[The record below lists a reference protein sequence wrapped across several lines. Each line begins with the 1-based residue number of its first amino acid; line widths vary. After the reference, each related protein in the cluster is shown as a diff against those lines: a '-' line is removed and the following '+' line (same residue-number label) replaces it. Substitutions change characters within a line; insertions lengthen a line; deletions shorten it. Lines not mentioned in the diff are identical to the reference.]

1 MSGLDILGGIGHGL
15 MQGSQFV
22 ANERQRKEAG
32 ARQDEAMQ
40 MQRDMHTAKMDE
52 VARLKQEQE
61 TTDWMGEQYR
71 TIYAREDL
79 DDYSKATEYA
89 KTILPRAKPEQIDLA
104 RKTSDAL
111 YQQLGVKGVDALARG
126 DISTLQRLADAKAPG
141 TQVIFKDGVIS
152 VSKPDGSVSQI
163 DRGGLIS
170 MLELSKASE
179 TLASRDAAALD
190 REAKIAKIQ
199 SDRALAG
206 YRDRSPMARIGGV
219 GGGSGSRSSVR
230 SGSGGAGAGDKEF
243 DAIGTLK
250 DYTDAFKGE
259 ELGEEGASWDKA
271 RGLEYFG
278 RIRTNN
284 PQLMNSEAGQLIA
297 LTASRELAKGNGRLA
312 PTIGRD
318 GGLAIN
324 AQVGAN
330 LYTVESG
337 VSEAR
342 LMQMT
347 GLDGKPLAAGPED
360 VGKMYLQA
368 IENAAQQEPEAFNA
382 AVVASR
388 TPEVM
393 QKAREAAA
401 RGDAGAI
408 RTLQLVPAVERAN
421 HYTQTLPVDGAN
433 KGGPEAARV
442 EFSNAF
448 NTDAKPTQQEQ
459 VAARNTADAERK
471 RDVVIPERTRQ
482 IETAR
487 FNQAL
492 NTLRT
497 GSLEPLKFSSMIA
510 QLADAGQAVPELM
523 KRLTEAE
530 AAEVQKLIEAQSKGK
545 R

>member
-1 MSGLDILGGIGHGL
+1 MSGLAILGGIGQGL

-22 ANERQRKEAG
+22 ANERQRKDAG
-32 ARQDEAMQ
+32 ARQDEALQ
-40 MQRDMHTAKMDE
+40 MQRDMHDAKMGD

-71 TIYAREDL
+71 TIYARDDL
-79 DDYSKATEYA
+79 DDYGKATEYA

-104 RKTSDAL
+104 RKTSEAL

-141 TQVIFKDGVIS
+141 TQVVFKDGVIS

-179 TLASRDAAALD
+179 TLASRDAATID
-190 REAKIAKIQ
+190 REAKLAKIQ
-199 SDRALAG
+199 ADRALAG
-206 YRDRSPMARIGGV
+206 YRDRSPQARIGGV
-219 GGGSGSRSSVR
+219 GGGSGSRS
-230 SGSGGAGAGDKEF
+230 GSGGGTGVADKPF

-259 ELGEEGASWDKA
+259 DLGEEGAGWDKA

-318 GGLAIN
+318 GGLAIS
-324 AQVGAN
+324 AQVGPN

-342 LMQMT
+342 LMQMA

-360 VGKMYLQA
+360 VGKMYLEA
-368 IENAAQQEPEAFNA
+368 IQNAAQQEPEAFNA

-393 QKAREAAA
+393 QKARDAAA

-408 RTLQLVPAVERAN
+408 RTLQLVPAVARAN
-421 HYTQTLPVDGAN
+421 QYAQNLPVAGGS
-433 KGGPEAARV
+433 KGGTDTARV

-448 NTDAKPTQQEQ
+448 NADAKPTQQEQ
-459 VAARNTADAERK
+459 VAARNAADEERK

-487 FNQAL
+487 FEQAL
-492 NTLRT
+492 RTLRT

-530 AAEVQKLIEAQSKGK
+530 AVEVQKLIEAQSKGK

>member
-1 MSGLDILGGIGHGL
+1 MSGLDILGGIGQGL

-22 ANERQRKEAG
+22 ANERQRKDAG
-32 ARQDEAMQ
+32 ARQDEVLQ

-79 DDYSKATEYA
+79 DDYGKATEYA

-199 SDRALAG
+199 SDRALAA
-206 YRDRSPMARIGGV
+206 YRGRMPQARIGGV
-219 GGGSGSRSSVR
+219 GGGSGGR

-243 DAIGTLK
+243 DAIGTLEAYAK
-250 DYTDAFKGE
+250 AFKDEGM
-259 ELGEEGASWDKA
+259 GEEGASWDKA

-408 RTLQLVPAVERAN
+408 RTLQLVPAVARAN
-421 HYTQTLPVDGAN
+421 QYTQTFPVEGAKN
-433 KGGPEAARV
+433 D
-442 EFSNAF
+442 
-448 NTDAKPTQQEQ
+448 DAKEAP
-459 VAARNTADAERK
+459 VAFTDEERAAASKYKVQDVDRTGAWDRVTGAAGAVADAAKGVLSAADENFVKNTRAKINSVGAVDQGDALAIVERLRGNPALK
-471 RDVVIPERTRQ
+471 DIFSEQ
-482 IETAR
+482 ELWAIQMAA
-487 FNQAL
+487 NQ
-492 NTLRT
+492 R
-497 GSLEPLKFSSMIA
+497 I
-510 QLADAGQAVPELM
+510 
-523 KRLTEAE
+523 
-530 AAEVQKLIEAQSKGK
+530 
-545 R
+545 

>member
-1 MSGLDILGGIGHGL
+1 MSGLAILGGIGQGL

-22 ANERQRKEAG
+22 ANERHRKEQG

-71 TIYAREDL
+71 AIYARDDL
-79 DDYSKATEYA
+79 DEYGKATEYA

-104 RKTSDAL
+104 RKTSEAL

-126 DISTLQRLADAKAPG
+126 DISTLQRLADVKAPG

-179 TLASRDAAALD
+179 TLASRDAATID
-190 REAKIAKIQ
+190 REAKLAKIQ
-199 SDRALAG
+199 ADRALAG
-206 YRDRSPMARIGGV
+206 YRNRLPQARIGGV
-219 GGGSGSRSSVR
+219 GGGSGSRSGV
-230 SGSGGAGAGDKEF
+230 GTGAADKPF

-271 RGLEYFG
+271 LGLEIFG
-278 RIRTNN
+278 RIRTYN
-284 PQLMNSEAGQLIA
+284 PQLMNSEAGELIA
-297 LTASRELAKGNGRLA
+297 LRFSRELAKGNGRKA
-312 PTIGRD
+312 PVIGPD
-318 GGLAIN
+318 GKLAI
-324 AQVGAN
+324 AATVGADTY
-330 LYTVESG
+330 LTEVG

-360 VGKMYLQA
+360 VGKMYLEA
-368 IENAAQQEPEAFNA
+368 IQNAAQQEPEAFNA

-408 RTLQLVPAVERAN
+408 RTLQLVPAVARANQYAQNLPVKGAKKGDAKEAPVSFTEDERAAAGK
-421 HYTQTLPVDGAN
+421 YKIQDVDRTSAWDRVTGAA
-433 KGGPEAARV
+433 GAV
-442 EFSNAF
+442 
-448 NTDAKPTQQEQ
+448 
-459 VAARNTADAERK
+459 ADAAKGVLSAADENFVKNTRAKINSVGAVDQGDALAIVERLRGNPALK
-471 RDVVIPERTRQ
+471 DIFSEQ
-482 IETAR
+482 ELWAIQMAA
-487 FNQAL
+487 NQ
-492 NTLRT
+492 R
-497 GSLEPLKFSSMIA
+497 I
-510 QLADAGQAVPELM
+510 
-523 KRLTEAE
+523 
-530 AAEVQKLIEAQSKGK
+530 
-545 R
+545 

>member
-1 MSGLDILGGIGHGL
+1 MSGLAILGGIGQGL

-32 ARQDEAMQ
+32 VRQDEAMQ
-40 MQRDMHTAKMDE
+40 MQRDMHDAKMGE
-52 VARLKQEQE
+52 VARLQKEQE

-79 DDYSKATEYA
+79 DDYGKATEYA

-104 RKTSDAL
+104 RKTSEAL

-141 TQVIFKDGVIS
+141 TQVVFKDGVIS

-179 TLASRDAAALD
+179 TLASRDAATID
-190 REAKIAKIQ
+190 REAKLAKIQ
-199 SDRALAG
+199 ADRALAG
-206 YRDRSPMARIGGV
+206 YRDRSPQARIGGV
-219 GGGSGSRSSVR
+219 GGGSGSRSGAR
-230 SGSGGAGAGDKEF
+230 SGAGAGADDKPF
-243 DAIGTLK
+243 DAISTRK
-250 DYTDAFKGE
+250 DYADAFKDE
-259 ELGEEGASWDKA
+259 EMGEEGAGWDKTL
-271 RGLEYFG
+271 GLEYFG
-278 RIRTNN
+278 RIRTYN
-284 PQLMNSEAGQLIA
+284 PQLMNSEAGQLMA
-297 LTASRELAKGNGRLA
+297 LRFSRELAKGNGRKA
-312 PTIGRD
+312 PIIGAD
-318 GGLAIN
+318 GNLAI
-324 AQVGAN
+324 AATVGADT
-330 LYTVESG
+330 YVVESG

-342 LMQMT
+342 LMKMT
-347 GLDGKPLAAGPED
+347 GPDGKPLAAGPED
-360 VGKMYLQA
+360 VGKMYLEA
-368 IENAAQQEPEAFNA
+368 IQNAAQQEPEAFNA

-408 RTLQLVPAVERAN
+408 RTLQLVPAVARAN
-421 HYTQTLPVDGAN
+421 QYAQNLPVAGGG
-433 KGGPEAARV
+433 KGGTDAARV

-448 NTDAKPTQQEQ
+448 NADAKPTQQEQ
-459 VAARNTADAERK
+459 VAARNAADEERK

>member
-1 MSGLDILGGIGHGL
+1 MSGLAILGGIGQGL

-22 ANERQRKEAG
+22 ANERHRKEAG
-32 ARQDEAMQ
+32 VRQDEAMQ
-40 MQRDMHTAKMDE
+40 MQRDMHDAKMGE
-52 VARLKQEQE
+52 VARLQKEQE

-79 DDYSKATEYA
+79 DDYGKATEYA

-104 RKTSDAL
+104 RKTSEAL

-141 TQVIFKDGVIS
+141 TQVVFKDGVIS

-179 TLASRDAAALD
+179 TLASRDAATID
-190 REAKIAKIQ
+190 REAKLAKIQ
-199 SDRALAG
+199 ADRALAG
-206 YRDRSPMARIGGV
+206 YRDRSPQARIGGV
-219 GGGSGSRSSVR
+219 GGGSGSRSGAR
-230 SGSGGAGAGDKEF
+230 SGAGAGADDKPF

-259 ELGEEGASWDKA
+259 DLGEEGAGWDKA

-278 RIRTNN
+278 RIRTYN

-297 LTASRELAKGNGRLA
+297 LRFSRELAKGNGRKA
-312 PTIGRD
+312 PIIGAD
-318 GGLAIN
+318 GNLAI
-324 AQVGAN
+324 AATVGADT
-330 LYTVESG
+330 YVVESG

-342 LMQMT
+342 LMKMT
-347 GLDGKPLAAGPED
+347 GPDGKPLAAGPED
-360 VGKMYLQA
+360 VGKMYLEA
-368 IENAAQQEPEAFNA
+368 IQNAAQQEPEAFNA

-388 TPEVM
+388 TPAVM

-408 RTLQLVPAVERAN
+408 RTLQLVPAVARAN
-421 HYTQTLPVDGAN
+421 QYAQTMEVGDAN
-433 KGGPEAARV
+433 KGGGTEAARV

-448 NTDAKPTQQEQ
+448 NADAKPTQQEL
-459 VAARNTADAERK
+459 VAARNAADEERK

-487 FNQAL
+487 FEQAL
-492 NTLRT
+492 RTLRT

>member
-1 MSGLDILGGIGHGL
+1 MSGLAILGGIGQGL

-22 ANERQRKEAG
+22 ANERHRKEQG

-71 TIYAREDL
+71 AIYARDDL
-79 DDYSKATEYA
+79 DEYGKATEYA

-104 RKTSDAL
+104 RKTSEAL

-126 DISTLQRLADAKAPG
+126 DISTLQRLADVKAPG

-179 TLASRDAAALD
+179 TLASRDAATID
-190 REAKIAKIQ
+190 REAKLAKIQ
-199 SDRALAG
+199 ADRALAG
-206 YRDRSPMARIGGV
+206 YRNRLPQARIGGV
-219 GGGSGSRSSVR
+219 GGGSGSRSSAR
-230 SGSGGAGAGDKEF
+230 SGAGSAGAGDKEF

-250 DYTDAFKGE
+250 DYADAFKGE
-259 ELGEEGASWDKA
+259 ELGEEGAGWDKA
-271 RGLEYFG
+271 LGLEIFG
-278 RIRTNN
+278 RIRTYN
-284 PQLMNSEAGQLIA
+284 PQLMNSEAGELIA
-297 LTASRELAKGNGRLA
+297 LRFSRELAKGNGRKA
-312 PTIGRD
+312 PVIGPD
-318 GGLAIN
+318 GKLAI
-324 AQVGAN
+324 AATVGADTY
-330 LYTVESG
+330 LTEVG

-368 IENAAQQEPEAFNA
+368 IENVAKQEPEAFNA

-408 RTLQLVPAVERAN
+408 RTLQLVPAVARANQYAQSLPVKGAKKGDAKEAPVSFTEDERAAAGK
-421 HYTQTLPVDGAN
+421 YKIQDVDRTSAWDRVTGAA
-433 KGGPEAARV
+433 GAV
-442 EFSNAF
+442 
-448 NTDAKPTQQEQ
+448 
-459 VAARNTADAERK
+459 ADAAKGVLSAADENFVKNTRAKINSVGAVDQGDALAIVERLRGNPALK
-471 RDVVIPERTRQ
+471 DIFSEQ
-482 IETAR
+482 ELWAIQMAA
-487 FNQAL
+487 NQ
-492 NTLRT
+492 R
-497 GSLEPLKFSSMIA
+497 I
-510 QLADAGQAVPELM
+510 
-523 KRLTEAE
+523 
-530 AAEVQKLIEAQSKGK
+530 
-545 R
+545 

>member
-1 MSGLDILGGIGHGL
+1 MSGLAILGGIGQGL

-52 VARLKQEQE
+52 VARLNQEQE

-79 DDYSKATEYA
+79 DDYGKATEYA

-126 DISTLQRLADAKAPG
+126 DISTLQRLADAKVPG

-199 SDRALAG
+199 SDRALAA
-206 YRDRSPMARIGGV
+206 YRGRMPQARIGGV
-219 GGGSGSRSSVR
+219 GGGSGSRSG
-230 SGSGGAGAGDKEF
+230 SGSGAGAADKPF
-243 DAIGTLK
+243 DAIGTLEAYAK
-250 DYTDAFKGE
+250 AFKDEGV
-259 ELGEEGASWDKA
+259 GEEGASWDKA

-368 IENAAQQEPEAFNA
+368 IQNAAQQEPEAFNA

-408 RTLQLVPAVERAN
+408 RTLQLVPAVARANQYAQNLPVEGAKKGDAKEAPVSFTEDERAAAGK
-421 HYTQTLPVDGAN
+421 YKIQDVDRTGAWDRVT
-433 KGGPEAARV
+433 GAAGAV
-442 EFSNAF
+442 
-448 NTDAKPTQQEQ
+448 
-459 VAARNTADAERK
+459 ADAAKGVLSAADENFVKNTRAKINSVGAVDQGDALAIVERLRGNPALK
-471 RDVVIPERTRQ
+471 EIFSEQ
-482 IETAR
+482 ELWAIQMAA
-487 FNQAL
+487 NQ
-492 NTLRT
+492 R
-497 GSLEPLKFSSMIA
+497 I
-510 QLADAGQAVPELM
+510 
-523 KRLTEAE
+523 
-530 AAEVQKLIEAQSKGK
+530 
-545 R
+545 

>member
-1 MSGLDILGGIGHGL
+1 MSGLAILGGIGQGL
-15 MQGSQFV
+15 MQGSPFV
-22 ANERQRKEAG
+22 ANERHRKEQG

-71 TIYAREDL
+71 AIYARDDL
-79 DDYSKATEYA
+79 DEYGKATEYA

-104 RKTSDAL
+104 RKTSEAL

-179 TLASRDAAALD
+179 TLASRDAATID
-190 REAKIAKIQ
+190 REAKLAKIQ
-199 SDRALAG
+199 ADRALAG
-206 YRDRSPMARIGGV
+206 YRDRSPQARI
-219 GGGSGSRSSVR
+219 GGGSGSRSGAR
-230 SGSGGAGAGDKEF
+230 SGAGTGAADKPF
-243 DAIGTLK
+243 DAIGSLK

-259 ELGEEGASWDKA
+259 DLGEEGAGWDKA

-318 GGLAIN
+318 GGLAIS
-324 AQVGAN
+324 AQVGPN
-330 LYTVESG
+330 LYTIESG

-360 VGKMYLQA
+360 VGKMYLEA
-368 IENAAQQEPEAFNA
+368 IQNAAQQEPEAFNA

-393 QKAREAAA
+393 QKARDAAA

-408 RTLQLVPAVERAN
+408 RTLQLVPAVARAN
-421 HYTQTLPVDGAN
+421 QYAQSLPVAGGG
-433 KGGPEAARV
+433 KGGTDAARV

-448 NTDAKPTQQEQ
+448 NADAKPTQQEQ
-459 VAARNTADAERK
+459 VAARNAADEERK

-487 FNQAL
+487 FEQAL
-492 NTLRT
+492 RTLRT

>member
-1 MSGLDILGGIGHGL
+1 MSALNILGGIGAGVQKGVGF
-15 MQGSQFV
+15 MQQKKMQDESLALQQEQQDWQRAEFEQKKQ
-22 ANERQRKEAG
+22 ANELE
-32 ARQDEAMQ
+32 
-40 MQRDMHTAKMDE
+40 
-52 VARLKQEQE
+52 
-61 TTDWMGEQYR
+61 DWMGEQYR
-71 TIYAREDL
+71 TIYARDDL
-79 DDYSKATEYA
+79 DDYGKAAEYT
-89 KTILPRAKPEQIDLA
+89 KTILPRAKPEHIEIA
-104 RKTSDAL
+104 RKATDSL

-179 TLASRDAAALD
+179 TLAARDAAALD

-199 SDRALAG
+199 SDRAPAG
-206 YRDRSPMARIGGV
+206 YRDRLPQARIGGV
-219 GGGSGSRSSVR
+219 GGGSGSRSSAR
-230 SGSGGAGAGDKEF
+230 SGAGTGAADKPF

-259 ELGEEGASWDKA
+259 ELGEEGAGWDKA
-271 RGLEYFG
+271 RGLEFFG

-318 GGLAIN
+318 GGLAIS
-324 AQVGAN
+324 AQVGPN
-330 LYTVESG
+330 LYTIESG

-360 VGKMYLQA
+360 VGKMYIEA
-368 IENAAQQEPEAFNA
+368 IQNAAQQEPEAFNA

-408 RTLQLVPAVERAN
+408 RTLQLVPAVARAN
-421 HYTQTLPVDGAN
+421 QYAQNLPVAGGS
-433 KGGPEAARV
+433 KGGTDAARV

-448 NTDAKPTQQEQ
+448 NADAKPTQQEQ
-459 VAARNTADAERK
+459 VAARNAADEERK

-487 FNQAL
+487 FEQAL
-492 NTLRT
+492 RTLRT

>member
-1 MSGLDILGGIGHGL
+1 MSGLDILGGIGQGL

-22 ANERQRKEAG
+22 ANERQRKDAG
-32 ARQDEAMQ
+32 ARQDEVLQ

-52 VARLKQEQE
+52 VARIKQEQE
-61 TTDWMGEQYR
+61 TADWMGEQYR

-79 DDYSKATEYA
+79 DDYGKATEYA

-199 SDRALAG
+199 SDRALAA
-206 YRDRSPMARIGGV
+206 YRGRMPQARIGGV
-219 GGGSGSRSSVR
+219 GGGSGGRR
-230 SGSGGAGAGDKEF
+230 GSGGAGAGGKEF

-250 DYTDAFKGE
+250 DYADAFKGE

-297 LTASRELAKGNGRLA
+297 LTASREIAKGNGRLA

-360 VGKMYLQA
+360 VGKMYLEA
-368 IENAAQQEPEAFNA
+368 IQNAAQQEPEAFNA

-408 RTLQLVPAVERAN
+408 RTLQLVPAVARAN
-421 HYTQTLPVDGAN
+421 QYTQTLPVEGAKN
-433 KGGPEAARV
+433 D
-442 EFSNAF
+442 
-448 NTDAKPTQQEQ
+448 DAKEAP
-459 VAARNTADAERK
+459 VAFTDEERAAASKYKVQDVDRTGAWDRVTGAAGAVADAAKGVLSAADENFVKNTRAKINSVGAVDQGDALAIVERLRGNPALK
-471 RDVVIPERTRQ
+471 DIFSEQ
-482 IETAR
+482 ELWAIQMAA
-487 FNQAL
+487 NQ
-492 NTLRT
+492 R
-497 GSLEPLKFSSMIA
+497 I
-510 QLADAGQAVPELM
+510 
-523 KRLTEAE
+523 
-530 AAEVQKLIEAQSKGK
+530 
-545 R
+545 